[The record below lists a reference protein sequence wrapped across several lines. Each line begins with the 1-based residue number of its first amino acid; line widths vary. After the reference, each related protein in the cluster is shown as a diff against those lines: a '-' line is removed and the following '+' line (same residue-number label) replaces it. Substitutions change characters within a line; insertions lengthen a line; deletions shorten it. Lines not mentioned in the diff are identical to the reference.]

1 MKKNKKNINPIWG
14 NNFNKQSNPLL
25 EKINSSIDFDKR
37 LVFQDLRVSEV
48 HSLML
53 KKKKIISSSEYK
65 LIIKGLKKIKTLIL
79 NNKFKFDKKY
89 EDIHMNIEIELHN
102 LIGDTAEKLHTA
114 RSRND
119 QVVTDFKL
127 WIIKATKEIYSKI
140 GDLQKTI
147 IKKAALHVKTILP
160 GFTHLQSAQIVSLAH
175 HLMAYYEMLKRDKD
189 RFLNSINRMNECPL
203 GSAALAGTSFPIDRI
218 LTSKMLGFKKPTSNS
233 MDSVSD
239 RDYALE
245 FLSNAAICGSHLSR
259 FGEDITIW
267 ASTQFKFITLSDD
280 FSTGSSIMPQKKNP
294 DSAELMRGKMGRL
307 SGNFIS
313 LLTTVKG
320 LPLTYNKDLQ
330 EDKEP
335 VFDTYDNL
343 VLIIEVANGIIKG
356 VKINKN
362 EMLKACNKG
371 NLMATDLADWLVINY
386 NVSFRKAYKMIGKV
400 ISIANKKN
408 CQINDL
414 TIAEL
419 NIISNDS
426 GAKIKKFLK
435 IDNSI
440 NYKKSLGSTSPKEVK
455 KAIQIA
461 KKELY

>member
-1 MKKNKKNINPIWG
+1 MKKNKKNINPIWC
-14 NNFNKQSNPLL
+14 NNFNKQSNHLL

-37 LVFQDLRVSEV
+37 LVLQDLRVSEV

-294 DSAELMRGKMGRL
+294 DSAELIRGKMGRL

-320 LPLTYNKDLQ
+320 LPLTYSKDLQ

-335 VFDTYDNL
+335 VFDSYDNL

-386 NVSFRKAYKMIGKV
+386 NVSFRKAYKMIGKI

>member
-25 EKINSSIDFDKR
+25 ERINSSIDFDKR
-37 LVFQDLRVSEV
+37 LVLQDLRVSEV

-79 NNKFKFDKKY
+79 NNKFKFNKKY

-147 IKKAALHVKTILP
+147 IKKADLHVKTILP
-160 GFTHLQSAQIVSLAH
+160 GFTHLQAAQIVSLAH

-189 RFLNSINRMNECPL
+189 RFLYSIDRMNECPL

-294 DSAELMRGKMGRL
+294 DSAELIRGKMGRL

-320 LPLTYNKDLQ
+320 LPLTYSKDLQ

-335 VFDTYDNL
+335 VFDSYDNL

-371 NLMATDLADWLVINY
+371 NLMATDLTDWLVINY
-386 NVSFRKAYKMIGKV
+386 NVSFRKAYKMIGKI

-419 NIISNDS
+419 NIIGNDS
-426 GAKIKKFLK
+426 GTKIKKFLK

>member
-37 LVFQDLRVSEV
+37 LVLQDLRVSEV

-294 DSAELMRGKMGRL
+294 DSAELIRGKMGRL

-320 LPLTYNKDLQ
+320 LPLTYSKDLQ

-335 VFDTYDNL
+335 VFDSYDNL

-419 NIISNDS
+419 NIIGNDS

>member
-37 LVFQDLRVSEV
+37 LVLQDLRVSEV

-79 NNKFKFDKKY
+79 NNKFKFNKKY

-294 DSAELMRGKMGRL
+294 DSAELIRGKMGRL

-320 LPLTYNKDLQ
+320 LPLTYSKDLQ

-335 VFDTYDNL
+335 VFDSYDNL

-386 NVSFRKAYKMIGKV
+386 NVSFRKAYKMIGKI

-419 NIISNDS
+419 NIIGNDS

>member
-37 LVFQDLRVSEV
+37 LVLQDLRVSEV

-79 NNKFKFDKKY
+79 NNKFKFNKKY

-294 DSAELMRGKMGRL
+294 DSAELIRGKMGRL

-320 LPLTYNKDLQ
+320 LPLTYSKDLQ

-335 VFDTYDNL
+335 VFDSYDNL

-371 NLMATDLADWLVINY
+371 NLMATDLADWLIINY
-386 NVSFRKAYKMIGKV
+386 NVSFRKAYKMIGKI

>member
-37 LVFQDLRVSEV
+37 LVLQDLRVSEV

-127 WIIKATKEIYSKI
+127 WIIKATREIYSKI

-386 NVSFRKAYKMIGKV
+386 NVSFRKAYKMIGKI

>member
-37 LVFQDLRVSEV
+37 LVLQDLRVSEV

-79 NNKFKFDKKY
+79 NNKFKFSKKY

-189 RFLNSINRMNECPL
+189 RFLYSIDRMNECPL

-259 FGEDITIW
+259 FGEDTTIW

-294 DSAELMRGKMGRL
+294 DSAELIRGKMGRL

-320 LPLTYNKDLQ
+320 LPLTYSKDLQ

-335 VFDTYDNL
+335 VFDSYDNL

-386 NVSFRKAYKMIGKV
+386 NVSFRKAYKMIGKI

-419 NIISNDS
+419 NIIGNDS

>member
-65 LIIKGLKKIKTLIL
+65 LIIKGLKKIKTLVL
-79 NNKFKFDKKY
+79 NNKFKFNKKY

-127 WIIKATKEIYSKI
+127 WIIKATREIYSKI

-386 NVSFRKAYKMIGKV
+386 NVSFRKAYKMIGKI

>member
-294 DSAELMRGKMGRL
+294 DSAELIRGKMGRL

-335 VFDTYDNL
+335 VFDSYDNL

-371 NLMATDLADWLVINY
+371 NLMSTDLADWLVINY

>member
-37 LVFQDLRVSEV
+37 LVLQDLRVSEV

-79 NNKFKFDKKY
+79 NNKFKFNKKY

-189 RFLNSINRMNECPL
+189 RFLYSINRMDECPL

-294 DSAELMRGKMGRL
+294 DSAELIRGKMGRL

-320 LPLTYNKDLQ
+320 LPLTYSKDLQ

-335 VFDTYDNL
+335 VFDSYDNL

-386 NVSFRKAYKMIGKV
+386 NVSFRKAYKMIGKI

>member
-37 LVFQDLRVSEV
+37 LVLQDLRVSEV

-189 RFLNSINRMNECPL
+189 RFLYSINRMNECPL

-294 DSAELMRGKMGRL
+294 DSAELIRGKMGRL

-320 LPLTYNKDLQ
+320 LPLTYSKDLQ

-335 VFDTYDNL
+335 VFDSYDNL

-386 NVSFRKAYKMIGKV
+386 NVSFRKAYKMIGKI

-419 NIISNDS
+419 NIIGNDS

>member
-37 LVFQDLRVSEV
+37 LVLQDLRVSEV

-294 DSAELMRGKMGRL
+294 DSAELIRGKMGRL

-335 VFDTYDNL
+335 VFDSYDNL

-386 NVSFRKAYKMIGKV
+386 NVSFRKAYKMIGKI

>member
-37 LVFQDLRVSEV
+37 LVLQDLRVSEV

-79 NNKFKFDKKY
+79 NNKFKFNKKY

-294 DSAELMRGKMGRL
+294 DSAELIRGKMGRL

-320 LPLTYNKDLQ
+320 LPLTYSKDLQ

-335 VFDTYDNL
+335 VFDSYDNL

>member
-14 NNFNKQSNPLL
+14 TNFNKQSNPLL

-37 LVFQDLRVSEV
+37 LVLQDLRVSEV

-79 NNKFKFDKKY
+79 NNKFKFNKKY

-189 RFLNSINRMNECPL
+189 RFLYSIDRMNECPL

-259 FGEDITIW
+259 FGEDTTIW

-294 DSAELMRGKMGRL
+294 DSAELIRGKMGRL

-320 LPLTYNKDLQ
+320 LPLTYRKDLQ

-335 VFDTYDNL
+335 VFDSYDNL

-386 NVSFRKAYKMIGKV
+386 NVSFRKAYKMIGKI

-419 NIISNDS
+419 NIIGNDS

>member
-65 LIIKGLKKIKTLIL
+65 LIIKGLKKIKTLVL
-79 NNKFKFDKKY
+79 NNKFKFNKKY

-408 CQINDL
+408 YQINDL

-419 NIISNDS
+419 NIIGNDS

>member
-37 LVFQDLRVSEV
+37 LVLQDLRVSEV

-294 DSAELMRGKMGRL
+294 DSAELIRGKMGRL

-335 VFDTYDNL
+335 VFDSYDNL

-362 EMLKACNKG
+362 EMLKACNKD

-386 NVSFRKAYKMIGKV
+386 NVSFRKAYKMIGKI

>member
-37 LVFQDLRVSEV
+37 LVLQDLRVSEV

-79 NNKFKFDKKY
+79 NNKFKFNKKY

-160 GFTHLQSAQIVSLAH
+160 GFTHLQSAQIVSFAH

-294 DSAELMRGKMGRL
+294 DSAELIRGKMGRL

-320 LPLTYNKDLQ
+320 LPLTYSKDLQ

-335 VFDTYDNL
+335 VFDSYDNL

-386 NVSFRKAYKMIGKV
+386 NVSFRKAYKMIGKI

-419 NIISNDS
+419 NIIGNDS

>member
-335 VFDTYDNL
+335 VFDSYDNL

-386 NVSFRKAYKMIGKV
+386 NVSFRKAYKMIGKI

-419 NIISNDS
+419 NIIGNDS

>member
-37 LVFQDLRVSEV
+37 LVLQDLRVSEV

-294 DSAELMRGKMGRL
+294 DSAELIRGKMGRL

-320 LPLTYNKDLQ
+320 LPLTYSKDLQ

-335 VFDTYDNL
+335 VFDSYDNL

-362 EMLKACNKG
+362 EMLKACNKD

-419 NIISNDS
+419 NIIGNDS
-426 GAKIKKFLK
+426 GTKIKKFLK

>member
-37 LVFQDLRVSEV
+37 LVLQDLRVSEV

-160 GFTHLQSAQIVSLAH
+160 GFTHLQSAQIVSFAH

-189 RFLNSINRMNECPL
+189 RFLYSINRMNECPL

-294 DSAELMRGKMGRL
+294 DSAELIRGKMGRL

-335 VFDTYDNL
+335 VFDSYDNL

-408 CQINDL
+408 YQINDL

-419 NIISNDS
+419 NIIGNDS

>member
-37 LVFQDLRVSEV
+37 LVLQDLRVSEV

-79 NNKFKFDKKY
+79 NNKFKFNKKY

-147 IKKAALHVKTILP
+147 IKKADLHVKTILP

-189 RFLNSINRMNECPL
+189 RFLYSIDRMNECPL

-259 FGEDITIW
+259 FGEDTTIW

-294 DSAELMRGKMGRL
+294 DSAELIRGKMGRL

-320 LPLTYNKDLQ
+320 LPLTYSKDLQ

-335 VFDTYDNL
+335 VFDSYDNL

-386 NVSFRKAYKMIGKV
+386 NVSFRKAYRMIGKI

-419 NIISNDS
+419 NIIGNDS

>member
-65 LIIKGLKKIKTLIL
+65 LIIKGLKKIKTLVL
-79 NNKFKFDKKY
+79 NNKFKFNKKY

-320 LPLTYNKDLQ
+320 LPLTYSKDLQ

-335 VFDTYDNL
+335 VFDSYDNL

-408 CQINDL
+408 YQINDL

-419 NIISNDS
+419 NIIGNDS

>member
-37 LVFQDLRVSEV
+37 LVLQDLRVSEV

-79 NNKFKFDKKY
+79 NNKFKFNKKY

-294 DSAELMRGKMGRL
+294 DSAELIRGKMGRL

-320 LPLTYNKDLQ
+320 LPLTYSKDLQ

-335 VFDTYDNL
+335 VFDSYDNL

-386 NVSFRKAYKMIGKV
+386 NVSFRKAYKMIGKI

>member
-65 LIIKGLKKIKTLIL
+65 LIIKGLKKIKTLVL
-79 NNKFKFDKKY
+79 NNKFKFNKKY

-320 LPLTYNKDLQ
+320 LPLTYSKDLQ

-335 VFDTYDNL
+335 VFDSYDNL

-386 NVSFRKAYKMIGKV
+386 NVSFRKAYKMIGKI